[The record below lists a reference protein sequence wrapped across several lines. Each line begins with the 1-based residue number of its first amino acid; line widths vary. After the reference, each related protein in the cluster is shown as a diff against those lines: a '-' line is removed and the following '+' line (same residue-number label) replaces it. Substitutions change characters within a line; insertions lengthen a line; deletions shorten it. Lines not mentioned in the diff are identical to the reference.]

1 VEVFVQNKFE
11 NSSDVARAILN
22 ITGGC
27 PEPTEILAKVC
38 KTRPETFNNKSIDED
53 QKILTNFVE
62 TVVGYQLP
70 EELGIEYW
78 KDDRGKDVLLD
89 LQQKLTCIPDRRIVK

>member
-1 VEVFVQNKFE
+1 MQNKFE

-78 KDDRGKDVLLD
+78 SVGDGRDVSHELK
-89 LQQKLTCIPDRRIVK
+89 QKLVRMPDSRRSIK

>member
-1 VEVFVQNKFE
+1 MFVQNKFE

-38 KTRPETFNNKSIDED
+38 KTRPETFNNKSVDED

-70 EELGIEYW
+70 DELGIEYW
-78 KDDRGKDVLLD
+78 SVGDGRDVSYELK
-89 LQQKLTCIPDRRIVK
+89 QKLIRVPDSRRSIK

>member
-1 VEVFVQNKFE
+1 MQNKFE

-27 PEPTEILAKVC
+27 RKPTEILENVC
-38 KTRPETFNNKSIDED
+38 IARPETFNNKSVDED

-62 TVVGYQLP
+62 TTIGYQLP
-70 EELGIEYW
+70 EELGMEYW
-78 KDDRGKDVLLD
+78 TVGGGRDVIND
-89 LQQKLTCIPDRRIVK
+89 LKQKLGLPYSRRSIK